1 MNDREVKRYE
11 ATDYD
16 QVIEFIER
24 VSNVQTIN
32 QEIIEQSILVKQA
45 HRIDAMVSF
54 EIFNQIG

>member
-24 VSNVQTIN
+24 VSNVQTLIKKLLNN
-32 QEIIEQSILVKQA
+32 QSSIKQA
-45 HRIDAMVSF
+45 I
-54 EIFNQIG
+54 E

>member
-54 EIFNQIG
+54 ENA